1 MKTKRILLSSFY
13 ALFIS
18 IWSSGCQ
25 SATTEEPTLK
35 SVLGDKFHIGVALN
49 TQQIDKQDTNAVN
62 VVLRHFNSI
71 VAENCMKSE
80 VIHPEEDRYDFT
92 LSDRFVAFGEE
103 NNMHI
108 VGHCLIW
115 HSQLS
120 PWFCVDKE
128 GKDVSP
134 EVLKQRMKDHIST
147 IVGRYKGRIKGWD
160 VVNEAIEGD
169 GSYRKSKFYEILGE
183 EYIPLAF
190 QYAHEADPDVELYY
204 NDYGMHEKGRRDGV
218 VRMVNMLKEKG
229 LRIDAV
235 GMQGHMG
242 LDYPTIEEFEASML
256 AFASTGVKLMITEW
270 DMSALPTINRGANI
284 ADRVAF
290 EKALNPYPESL
301 PDSVSTL
308 WNARMK
314 SFMDLFIK
322 HSDLVTRVTAWG
334 VCDEDSWKNNW
345 PVPGRREYP
354 LLFDRQYQ
362 PKPFLQEYFSSG
374 KTTSDKK

>member
-1 MKTKRILLSSFY
+1 MKTKHSFLNGFY
-13 ALFIS
+13 ALLITLG
-18 IWSSGCQ
+18 SSGCQ
-25 SATTEEPTLK
+25 SSSAEAPSLK
-35 SVLGDKFHIGVALN
+35 RALGDKFHIGVALN
-49 TQQIDKQDTNAVN
+49 SQQITKQDTAAVN

-92 LSDRFVAFGEE
+92 LADQFVAFGEE

-128 GKDVSP
+128 GNNVTPD
-134 EVLKQRMKDHIST
+134 VLKSRMKEHIST

-190 QYAHEADPDVELYY
+190 QYAHEADPDAELYY
-204 NDYGMHEKGRRDGV
+204 NDYGMHETGRRDGV
-218 VRMVNMLKEKG
+218 VRMVNMLKERG

-242 LDYPTIEEFEASML
+242 LDYPTVEEFETSML

-290 EKALNPYPESL
+290 EKVLNPYPESL
-301 PDSVSTL
+301 PDSVSSL
-308 WNARMK
+308 WNSRMK

-322 HSDLVTRVTAWG
+322 HSEHVTRVTAWG
-334 VCDEDSWKNNW
+334 VNDNDSWKNNW

-354 LLFDRQYQ
+354 LLFDRENQ
-362 PKPFLQEYFSSG
+362 PKPFLQEYLTCG
-374 KTTSDKK
+374 TTTSDKK